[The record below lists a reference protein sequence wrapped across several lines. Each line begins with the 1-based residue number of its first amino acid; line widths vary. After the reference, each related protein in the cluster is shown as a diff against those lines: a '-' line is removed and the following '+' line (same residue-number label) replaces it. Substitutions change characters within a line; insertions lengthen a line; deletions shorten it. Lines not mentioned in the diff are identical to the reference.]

1 MPAAKRAG
9 NRNRKILKLTIAGLI
24 VGGTAETAVTF
35 LGVMPAMA
43 ATIAKLSV
51 GGNKVSNCPGTHVL
65 DATYGGG
72 TFTGVFCLN
81 ANGIGTYTQYSGT
94 TETAKGTGE
103 VLTSG
108 GTTVVA
114 ASGPGL
120 ALLGEETS
128 TSSTFTE
135 TAPAPMKTG
144 TFTLT

>member
-1 MPAAKRAG
+1 MPAARKAG
-9 NRNRKILKLTIAGLI
+9 NRNRRILRLTVAGLI

-35 LGVMPAMA
+35 LGVMPAAA
-43 ATIAKLSV
+43 ATIAKLD
-51 GGNKVSNCPGTHVL
+51 GGTVSKCPGTHVL

-81 ANGIGTYTQYSGT
+81 ANGIGTYRQYSGT
-94 TETAKGTGE
+94 TETASGTGE

-120 ALLGEETS
+120 ALLGEETA

-135 TAPAPMKTG
+135 TAPAPMKSG
-144 TFTLT
+144 TFTLS